1 MAQNQ
6 IPLGGAPPAPS
17 VPPQAFDDA
26 HVNNMTV
33 RQVANVVA
41 NENRDVTPGTSSPQA
56 LQEAKTAQANAVM
69 NADYQYGANRQNVVP
84 TAPATDPNHLAN
96 TPQGQQALQA
106 ARTAFVQ
113 QGTGTDPTGNR
124 VFFNNRFNDNAGP
137 RTIGNQQQTV
147 FKQYGPFT
155 VGGGPVYTLIYNNP

>member
-1 MAQNQ
+1 
-6 IPLGGAPPAPS
+6 
-17 VPPQAFDDA
+17 
-26 HVNNMTV
+26 MTV

-56 LQEAKTAQANAVM
+56 LQEAKTAQANAVMNADYQYGANRQNVVPTAQANAVM

>member
-1 MAQNQ
+1 LAQNT
-6 IPLGGAPPAPS
+6 INTKPPTPA

-41 NENRDVTPGTSSPQA
+41 NENHDVTATPSSPGT

-69 NADYQYGANRQNVVP
+69 NADYQFGANRQNVVP
-84 TAPATDPNHLAN
+84 TAPATVTTGLAN
-96 TPQGQQALQA
+96 SPQYQQALTA
-106 ARTAFVQ
+106 ARTAFQ
-113 QGTGTDPTGNR
+113 QQNLGTDPTGNR

-137 RTIGNQQQTV
+137 RSIGGGQQTV
-147 FKQYGPFT
+147 FQQFGPFT
-155 VGGGPVYTLIYNNP
+155 IGGGPMYTLIYNNP